1 MGIFAKDRLFK
12 NNKNY
17 PKVFKFNALVS
28 QVFDNMIKRSI
39 PFYYNIQKEICW
51 FAGKFIKPNT
61 NIYDLGCST
70 GYTVSKIAEN
80 FKKQNITLWAVDY
93 SSELLARAKD
103 RLKKY
108 KNINYINCDLNKEF
122 KLSGASFVVAN
133 LVLQFLKY
141 SSRKKLLK
149 NIYQGLQSGG
159 CFIMVEKL
167 RNDSVL
173 LDNLFID
180 RYYFFK
186 QKKGYSKEEIIRKKQ
201 ALKNIL
207 SPLTM
212 QQNIELLTE
221 AGFTNIEVFFRWF
234 NFCGFIAVK

>member
-1 MGIFAKDRLFK
+1 MVFFARDRLFK

-28 QVFDNMIKRSI
+28 QVFDNMLKRSV
-39 PFYYNIQKEICW
+39 PFYYNIQKEICY
-51 FAGKFIKPNT
+51 FAKKFIKPNT
-61 NIYDLGCST
+61 NVYDLGCST
-70 GYTVSKIAEN
+70 GYTVRKIAKN

-93 SSELLARAKD
+93 SSELLTRAKD
-103 RLKKY
+103 RLRKY
-108 KNINYINCDLNKEF
+108 KNINYINCDLNKDF
-122 KLSGASFVVAN
+122 KISGASFVVAN

-141 SSRKKLLK
+141 SSRQKLLK
-149 NIYQGLQSGG
+149 NIYSGLQPGG

-167 RNDSVL
+167 RNDNFFLENIFV
-173 LDNLFID
+173 D

-186 QKKGYSKEEIIRKKQ
+186 QKNRYSREEIVRKER
-201 ALKNIL
+201 ALKSIL

-212 QQNIELLTE
+212 QKNIELLQK
-221 AGFTNIEVFFRWF
+221 AGFSNIEVFFRWF